1 MAGIRT
7 IAQHIRVLLTAVTLL
22 CVLLLNHREITTYR
36 PAPVS
41 SAAEPQLQSSEKE
54 PAVVKQKI
62 SFEAT
67 AADLVLL
74 IAPLAIGRHPVVY
87 APQLTVPATTPLFF
101 VGVLISCLLI
111 LLSGTIIPNAP

>member
-1 MAGIRT
+1 MADVRT

-22 CVLLLNHREITTYR
+22 CVLLLNHQEITTYR
-36 PAPVS
+36 PTPVPP
-41 SAAEPQLQSSEKE
+41 AADSQLQTTDKE

-74 IAPLAIGRHPVVY
+74 VAPLAVWRHPVVY
-87 APQLTVPATTPLFF
+87 TPQLATTATTLFPPAGA
-101 VGVLISCLLI
+101 VISFRQI
-111 LLSGTIIPNAP
+111 LFSCTIIPNAP